1 MTVLLKAKILKTVLR
16 HKRLPNSAQAPSL
29 KNKGVNM
36 RYFLTLLCAAFFM
49 VPILGMAPKKI
60 LAMQSSGQ
68 KTKLTKVLPTLKTK
82 QNNFCF

>member
-49 VPILGMAPKKI
+49 VGCSNTWHGAKEDTGNAVEWSKDKVNKG
-60 LAMQSSGQ
+60 ATYVKE
-68 KTKLTKVLPTLKTK
+68 KTE
-82 QNNFCF
+82 

>member
-49 VPILGMAPKKI
+49 VGCSNTVEWSKDKVNKGATYVKD
-60 LAMQSSGQ
+60 
-68 KTKLTKVLPTLKTK
+68 KTE
-82 QNNFCF
+82 